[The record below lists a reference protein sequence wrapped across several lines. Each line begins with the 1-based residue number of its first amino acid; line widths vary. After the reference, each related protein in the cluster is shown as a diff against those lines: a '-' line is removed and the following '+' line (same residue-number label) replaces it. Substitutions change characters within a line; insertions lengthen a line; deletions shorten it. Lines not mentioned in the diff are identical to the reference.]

1 MAGLRIDTLTLFP
14 GIFQGFTQ
22 ESILKRAIDRGLI
35 ELRFVDWREHAV
47 NRHGAVDDAPYG
59 GGPGMVLRPEP
70 VFDAVAAVDA
80 AEPREGLRRIM
91 LTPQGTPLTQA
102 FLCEL
107 ARAERIVL
115 LCGRYEGFDE
125 RIRIGLGFEEVSI
138 GDYVI
143 NGGEVAA
150 MVLIEGVL
158 RLLPGALGDSR
169 AAAEDSFM
177 CGGLEHPHYTRP
189 PVFRGMTV
197 PEVLLSGD
205 HGKVARWRAEQA
217 AARTRG
223 RRSDL
228 LAQLRA
234 TRDGGTQ

>member
-14 GIFQGFTQ
+14 GIFQGFVQ
-22 ESILKRAIDRGLI
+22 ESILKRAIDRGLLD
-35 ELRFVDWREHAV
+35 LRFVDWREHAV
-47 NRHGAVDDAPYG
+47 NRHGSVDDAPYG
-59 GGPGMVLRPEP
+59 GGPGMVLRPGP
-70 VFDAVAAVDA
+70 VFDAVEAIGA

-91 LTPQGTPLTQA
+91 LTPQGAPLTQA
-102 FLCEL
+102 FLCDL

-150 MVLIEGVL
+150 MVVIEGVL
-158 RLLPGALGDSR
+158 RLLPGALGDPR
-169 AAAEDSFM
+169 AAEEDSFM

-189 PVFRGMTV
+189 PVYRGMAV

-205 HGKVARWRAEQA
+205 HGKVAQWRAEQA
-217 AARTRG
+217 AARTRD

-228 LAQLRA
+228 LAQLRE